1 MREGKQVTLRLDRTV
16 GRLWHDGGRGF
27 DTATRSWRAVSGAP
41 GGEPVSAATAVRWL
55 QRDSGSPCRVP
66 VGVIGAREATAPQ
79 LAAAE
84 RLGELLGGHGL
95 TVICGGGQGVME
107 AVCRGAASQGGL
119 SVGLLPEGDP
129 GAANAYVTVPIATG
143 IGIARNAIIA
153 RAALALVAVGGG
165 HGTTAE
171 AAFGLQF
178 GVPVFGLLGA
188 PALPGLRPCADPE
201 GALERV
207 AEVVL
212 GLPLED

>member
-1 MREGKQVTLRLDRTV
+1 MRLDRTA
-16 GRLWHDGGRGF
+16 GRLWRDGGQGF
-27 DTATRSWRAVSGAP
+27 DAATRTWRAVSGAP
-41 GGEPVSAATAVRWL
+41 GGEPVSAAAAVRWL

-66 VGVIGAREATAPQ
+66 VGVIGARAAAAPQ

-84 RLGELLGGHGL
+84 RLGALLGGHGL

-107 AVCRGAASQGGL
+107 AVCRGAASRGGL

-143 IGIARNAIIA
+143 IGIARNAIVA

-178 GVPVFGLLGA
+178 GVPVFGLLDA
-188 PALPGLRPCADPE
+188 PALEGLRPCADPE